1 MTTSSPATGAHIYII
16 TGASGGLGRGIAQTL
31 SKRATEQHP
40 LTLVLVGRNKERLA
54 LTEAAAK
61 GPHVRTHAVSGVDL
75 MSLAQDTTS
84 LIMDALASALEQ
96 ANDQGAPAL
105 VALINCAGT
114 ISDLSKSIGDYAE
127 QEILAYTQ
135 VNFVSYASLTTAFL
149 RDTARYGSARIC
161 IVNISS
167 LLAIEAFPNWGLYA
181 AIKAARDQYLKV
193 AAKEHAGCANVKFLN
208 YAPGPL
214 DNDMQ
219 ADVRRQI
226 KDPEQNKLYTDMHLQ
241 KKLVKVADTS
251 RVMCDLLDSWDFE
264 SGAHIDYF
272 DVVPA

>member
-1 MTTSSPATGAHIYII
+1 MTTSSPDTGAHVYII
-16 TGASGGLGRGIAQTL
+16 TGASGGLGRGIALTL

-40 LTLVLVGRNKERLA
+40 LNLILVGRNNERLA
-54 LTEAAAK
+54 LTDSAVK
-61 GPHVRTHAVSGVDL
+61 GPNVRTHVVGGVDISCVRDSVSRIMNEL
-75 MSLAQDTTS
+75 TS
-84 LIMDALASALEQ
+84 VLEQ
-96 ANDQGAPAL
+96 TSNPTAPAL

-114 ISDLSKSIGDYAE
+114 ISDLSKSIREYDE
-127 QEILAYTQ
+127 QEIFDYTQ
-135 VNFVSYASLTTAFL
+135 VNFVSYASLTTAFV
-149 RDTARYGSARIC
+149 REIARNGTARIC
-161 IVNISS
+161 VVNISS
-167 LLAIEAFPNWGLYA
+167 LLAVEAFPNWGLYA

-193 AAKEHAGCANVKFLN
+193 AAREHKGCTNIKFLN

-226 KDPEQNKLYTDMHLQ
+226 KDPEQNKLYSDMHIQ
-241 KKLVKVADTS
+241 KKLVKVEDTS
-251 RVMCDLLDSWDFE
+251 RVMCDLLDSWSFE

>member
-1 MTTSSPATGAHIYII
+1 MATSAPDTGAHIYII

-40 LTLVLVGRNKERLA
+40 LSLVLVGRNSERLA
-54 LTEAAAK
+54 STEAAVK
-61 GPHVRTHAVSGVDL
+61 GPHVQTHVVSGVDL
-75 MSLAQDTTS
+75 SLAQDTAS
-84 LIMDALASALEQ
+84 HIMDALASALEQ
-96 ANDQGAPAL
+96 TSGRSAPAL

-114 ISDLSKSIGDYAE
+114 ISDLSKSIGDYAD

-149 RDTARYGSARIC
+149 KDIARYGAARIC
-161 IVNISS
+161 VVNISS
-167 LLAIEAFPNWGLYA
+167 LLAVEAFPNWGLYA

-193 AAKEHAGCANVKFLN
+193 AAKEHSGCANVKFLN

-241 KKLVKVADTS
+241 KKLVKVGDTS
-251 RVMCDLLDSWDFE
+251 RVMCDLLDGWDFE